1 MNSFSDEEMIR
12 LIHKAADAGVEIDL
26 IVRGICCYRP
36 LKNQDNIRIISIV
49 DRYLE
54 HSRIFYFGNA
64 GEPEYFLSSADWMTR
79 NLDRRVELLFP
90 VLSEEIRKILND
102 LLSFQLEDTDKQRR
116 LLSSGAYTKV
126 KRQTYSPLRSQKRSA
141 DYFKKSSDSQLKGNA
156 GEMLK
161 VFSS

>member
-1 MNSFSDEEMIR
+1 
-12 LIHKAADAGVEIDL
+12 
-26 IVRGICCYRP
+26 
-36 LKNQDNIRIISIV
+36 
-49 DRYLE
+49 
-54 HSRIFYFGNA
+54 
-64 GEPEYFLSSADWMTR
+64 MTR

-141 DYFKKSSDSQLKGNA
+141 DYFKKLSDSQLKGNA